1 MAMALC
7 LNPQC
12 QNRIPA
18 NSKSCRFCG
27 SHEITE
33 FDSYSKAQAIEDEIT
48 MENFQKAVKR
58 TDPFIE
64 RTIITKNTKVSF
76 KSKVAVRLHYLKR
89 KLFLG
94 KRK

>member
-7 LNPQC
+7 LNPRC
-12 QNRIPA
+12 QSRIPA

-27 SHEITE
+27 SDEISE

-48 MENFQKAVKR
+48 MENFQKVVKR

-64 RTIITKNTKVSF
+64 RTILPKNAKVSF
-76 KSKVAVRLHYLKR
+76 TSKLLVRLQYLRR
-89 KLFLG
+89 KIFL
-94 KRK
+94 RKGQ

>member
-12 QNRIPA
+12 QSRIPA

-27 SHEITE
+27 SDEITE
-33 FDSYSKAQAIEDEIT
+33 FDSYGKAQAIEDEIT

-64 RTIITKNTKVSF
+64 RTIIPKNTKVSF
-76 KSKVAVRLHYLKR
+76 KSRIAVRLHYLKR
-89 KLFLG
+89 KFFRRRQ
-94 KRK
+94 K

>member
-18 NSKSCRFCG
+18 TSKSCKFCG
-27 SHEITE
+27 GDEISE
-33 FDSYSKAQAIEDEIT
+33 FDSYSKAEALEYEIS
-48 MENFQKAVKR
+48 MENFQKVIKR

-64 RTIITKNTKVSF
+64 RTILPKNGKVSM
-76 KSKVAVRLHYLKR
+76 KSRIAVRLQYLMR
-89 KLFLG
+89 KAF
-94 KRK
+94 RRRSR